1 MNNLFSYSIEAN
13 ISLLI
18 LVSLFVLA
26 FRQLSFFRWNRL
38 LLIALV
44 SFCTLVPLL
53 KFKTDYVKLIDSKT
67 NSNQEIQSPEQLG
80 YSNAPFLIEPE
91 EQLNLWD
98 RIELKK
104 ILAYAYLLIA
114 IFFLIRLVYRSLKLV
129 CCLKKMDFQEHQ
141 GIKVIPPFN
150 RFNNCSIFHY
160 IVMDKSALE
169 SPEGKLI
176 FAHEA
181 QHILKGHAW
190 DKLYIE
196 LMCCIFWIN
205 PAIYW
210 VRKELYRLHEFQV
223 DIAVAKCYGKT
234 DYASFLLNMTQQ
246 NQQLDYMQS
255 RILKNQNELVE
266 RIDRLMRNLS
276 PRTKGYQYLLF
287 VPCIF
292 VLIVSFSFI
301 DPPKEKI
308 STTSA
313 VKNSAKTIVLD
324 PGHGGKDSGAT
335 NSKGLKEKDLTLQAC
350 KMIQNELEKEGF
362 QVVLTHSKDEFMM
375 LKDRTAFTGD
385 ALISIHFD
393 IDPSNA
399 KQPIGLRYPKAVE
412 LPKIQDQ
419 SRELAFRLT
428 QNLKN
433 QGLSTQKPVESHNH
447 AILRGAKIPALIVSL
462 GNMNTFSNTLDPQFI
477 SAFTQALKTS
487 LSE

>member
-44 SFCTLVPLL
+44 SFCALVPFL
-53 KFKTDYVKLIDSKT
+53 KFKTDYAKLIASKT
-67 NSNQEIQSPEQLG
+67 KSNQEIQPQEQLG
-80 YSNAPFLIEPE
+80 YSNAPLLIEPE

-98 RIELKK
+98 RMELKK
-104 ILAYAYLLIA
+104 ILAYTYILIVIFLLT
-114 IFFLIRLVYRSLKLV
+114 RLVYRSLKLV
-129 CCLKKMDFQEHQ
+129 FCLKKMDFQEHQ
-141 GIKVIPPFN
+141 GIKVISPFN

-169 SPEGKLI
+169 SREGKLI

-210 VRKELYRLHEFQV
+210 VRKELHRLHEFQV
-223 DIAVAKCYGKT
+223 DKAVAKCYGKT

-246 NQQLDYMQS
+246 NQQLNYMQS

-308 STTSA
+308 STANA
-313 VKNSAKTIVLD
+313 VKNGAKTIVLD
-324 PGHGGKDSGAT
+324 PGHGGKDNGAT

-375 LKDRTAFTGD
+375 LKDRAAFTGD

-399 KQPIGLRYPKAVE
+399 KQPIGLHYPKAAE

-487 LSE
+487 LSK

>member
-1 MNNLFSYSIEAN
+1 MNNLFSYTIEAN

-18 LVSLFVLA
+18 LVSLFILA
-26 FRQLSFFRWNRL
+26 FRQLSFFGLNRY

-44 SFCTLVPLL
+44 SFCTLVPFL
-53 KFKTDYVKLIDSKT
+53 KFKTDSVELIDSKT
-67 NSNQEIQSPEQLG
+67 KPNPEILQQEQLD
-80 YSNAPFLIEPE
+80 YSNAHLSIESE
-91 EQLNLWD
+91 EQPNLWD
-98 RIELKK
+98 RMEFKK
-104 ILAYAYLLIA
+104 ILAYAYLVIA
-114 IFFLIRLVYRSLKLV
+114 GFFLTRLVYRSLKLLFY
-129 CCLKKMDFQEHQ
+129 LKKMDFQKHQ
-141 GIKVIPPFN
+141 GIKVIAPFN

-160 IVMDKSALE
+160 IVMDRNTLE

-196 LMCCIFWIN
+196 LMCCFFWIN

-210 VRKELYRLHEFQV
+210 VRKELHRLHEFQV
-223 DIAVAKCYGKT
+223 DRAVGECYGKT
-234 DYASFLLNMTQQ
+234 DYASFLLNLTQQ
-246 NQQLDYMQS
+246 HQQLDYMQS

-266 RIDRLMRNLS
+266 RVDRLMRNLS
-276 PRTKGYQYLLF
+276 PRTKGYQYLLL
-287 VPCIF
+287 VPCIC

-301 DPPKEKI
+301 NPPKEKI
-308 STTSA
+308 TVSGA
-313 VKNSAKTIVLD
+313 VKNGAKTIVLD
-324 PGHGGKDSGAT
+324 PGHGGKDSGGT

-375 LKDRTAFTGD
+375 LKDRAAFTGD

-393 IDPSNA
+393 VDPSNA
-399 KQPIGLRYPKAVE
+399 KRPIGLLYPKAVE

-428 QNLKN
+428 QNLQKH
-433 QGLSTQKPVESHNH
+433 GLNTQKPAESHSH

-462 GNMNTFSNTLDPQFI
+462 GNMNTFSNTLDPEFI
-477 SAFTQALKTS
+477 SAFAQALKTS